1 MSDEHDDD
9 TETTITLELPA
20 RVAAKLA
27 ELQRRFG
34 DELVADLLQKT
45 SAAVEG
51 KLALRG
57 ARFDQD
63 EK

>member
-9 TETTITLELPA
+9 TKTTITLELPLELIA
-20 RVAAKLA
+20 RLN
-27 ELQRRFG
+27 ELQRQFG

-45 SAAVEG
+45 NAAIEG

-57 ARFDQD
+57 ARFNQHG
-63 EK
+63 K

>member
-1 MSDEHDDD
+1 MRDEHDS
-9 TETTITLELPA
+9 TKTTITLELPA

-34 DELVADLLQKT
+34 DELIADLLQKT

-63 EK
+63 KK

>member
-1 MSDEHDDD
+1 MSDKHDDD
-9 TETTITLELPA
+9 TETTITLELPVELST
-20 RVAAKLA
+20 RLA

-34 DELVADLLQKT
+34 DELIADLLLQADART
-45 SAAVEG
+45 RS

-63 EK
+63 DK